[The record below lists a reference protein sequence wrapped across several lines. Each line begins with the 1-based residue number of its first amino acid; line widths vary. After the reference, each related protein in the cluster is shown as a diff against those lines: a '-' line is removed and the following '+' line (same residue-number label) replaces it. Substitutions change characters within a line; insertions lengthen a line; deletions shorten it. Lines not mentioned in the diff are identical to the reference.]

1 MKSFLFSLPYR
12 RPRKERGGDLRRFLL
27 CLNTPS
33 ISLSVWFNLFARSFF
48 SKKTETRPIHGGA
61 VAMLVLCKP

>member
-1 MKSFLFSLPYR
+1 VKSFLFSLPYR

-33 ISLSVWFNLFARSFF
+33 ISLSVWFKSYSRAFF
-48 SKKTETRPIHGGA
+48 FFGRKQRRVLIHGEQR
-61 VAMLVLCKP
+61 